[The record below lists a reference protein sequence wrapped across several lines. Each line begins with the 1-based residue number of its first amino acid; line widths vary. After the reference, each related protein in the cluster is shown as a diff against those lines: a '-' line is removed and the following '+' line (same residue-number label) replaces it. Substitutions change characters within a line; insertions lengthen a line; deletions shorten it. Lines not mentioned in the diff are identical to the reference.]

1 LYYKDPAITCI
12 GREGTITA
20 HEDGILYVGAVVSND
35 LGETY
40 EARKDAV
47 GSLMVSVASEG
58 ETVPTIDH
66 DVAPYFDYSQVT
78 SGWVEIRSAHNILT
92 LPVATA
98 QQDAAKLTQASQRLD
113 DIYQQHKTLRGNTPY
128 HGQPIRWFADTKDA
142 PGWMLAGNP
151 VRMDPALVAAN
162 SKDRITLAAEPGNN
176 DWGFAHELGHNFN
189 FSGGDW
195 YYTTFAGLEAWPN
208 IFSLHAI
215 EQLGLPARDV
225 SDCESKKSSY
235 LSKGAH
241 ENGLGGAWTGLCFLS
256 ELTEQYGWEIWQN
269 FYQKFNPQPG
279 HGWGF
284 LRDRLSDAAGEDVTP
299 IFNSWNIPL

>member
-1 LYYKDPAITCI
+1 
-12 GREGTITA
+12 
-20 HEDGILYVGAVVSND
+20 
-35 LGETY
+35 
-40 EARKDAV
+40 V
-47 GSLMVSVASEG
+47 GSLMVSVVSEG
-58 ETVPTIDH
+58 DTVPTIDH

-98 QQDAAKLTQASQRLD
+98 QQDAAKLTQAAQRLD
-113 DIYQQHKTLRGNTPY
+113 DIYQQHKSLRGKTPY

-195 YYTTFAGLEAWPN
+195 YYTTFSGLEAWPN

-215 EQLGLPARDV
+215 EQLGLPARDT
-225 SDCESKKSSY
+225 SDCDNKKSTY
-235 LSKGAH
+235 LAKGVH
-241 ENGLGGAWTGLCFLS
+241 EKGLGGAWTGLCFLS
-256 ELTEQYGWEIWQN
+256 EFTEQYGWDIWQT
-269 FYQKFNPQPG
+269 FYEKFNKQPG